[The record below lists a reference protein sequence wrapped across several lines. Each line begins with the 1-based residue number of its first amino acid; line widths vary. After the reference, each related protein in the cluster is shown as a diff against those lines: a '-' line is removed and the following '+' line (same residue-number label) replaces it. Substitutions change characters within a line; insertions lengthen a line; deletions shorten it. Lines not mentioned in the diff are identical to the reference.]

1 MPLKHTHGEKH
12 AVSLEAMPLMLSQA
26 VISGI
31 LMGAVYALLALG
43 LTMVFG
49 VMHVINVSHG
59 EMLMLGAYVSFWLFH
74 LLGLSPLVS
83 ILFAA
88 PIMFCVGALL
98 EKGIVE
104 KVVEDIETN
113 SLLVT
118 FGVSICII
126 NIAIW
131 LWTTDFKAI
140 PYLSGSWLYGSL
152 VFSQTARGGGG
163 LRTLPERAR
172 LLLSQVLPHGQG
184 HPRYGR
190 RARTSRPSAGIYVK
204 RVYLVTF
211 GLASAMGGAAGVL
224 ASIMFA
230 IYPEMGDSFL
240 MRSFTVIVL
249 GGMGHVVGAMAG
261 GMLLGLAEGVG
272 SLYLSGEG
280 GGAISFAILLLVLLL
295 RPHWAHGT
303 PGRLKVGKCA
313 VGAAGLLVLFLYPW
327 FAGPYF
333 ISMALLIFMYVAL
346 ASSWNIISGFTG
358 YVSLGHAVFFGVGAY
373 LAALQITNW
382 ETHWLPAA
390 LLAGVGTSAL
400 AVPTGLLCLRLRGPF
415 FAIFML
421 GLNELMAIVASVYD
435 NVTGGAEG
443 LSLPILRQIVPLY
456 YAMGGVRTLGSSRD
470 AVAGIEP
477 LRLAPDLDSRGR
489 NGGRHTGD
497 EHHPLQTVR
506 LCPERV
512 LPGRGGGHLR
522 PLHHLHRPRDS
533 VQHPVQRPDGVD
545 VHLGGARNGFG
556 DR

>member
-1 MPLKHTHGEKH
+1 
-12 AVSLEAMPLMLSQA
+12 MPLMLSQA

-152 VFSQTARGGGG
+152 VFPKPRVVGAAFALCLSALVYFFLKFSRMGKAIRATAD
-163 LRTLPERAR
+163 
-172 LLLSQVLPHGQG
+172 G
-184 HPRYGR
+184 HDL
-190 RARTSRPSAGIYVK
+190 AAICGIYVK

-295 RPHWAHGT
+295 RP
-303 PGRLKVGKCA
+303 
-313 VGAAGLLVLFLYPW
+313 
-327 FAGPYF
+327 
-333 ISMALLIFMYVAL
+333 
-346 ASSWNIISGFTG
+346 
-358 YVSLGHAVFFGVGAY
+358 
-373 LAALQITNW
+373 
-382 ETHWLPAA
+382 
-390 LLAGVGTSAL
+390 
-400 AVPTGLLCLRLRGPF
+400 TGL
-415 FAIFML
+415 
-421 GLNELMAIVASVYD
+421 
-435 NVTGGAEG
+435 
-443 LSLPILRQIVPLY
+443 
-456 YAMGGVRTLGSSRD
+456 MGHRD
-470 AVAGIEP
+470 V
-477 LRLAPDLDSRGR
+477 
-489 NGGRHTGD
+489 
-497 EHHPLQTVR
+497 
-506 LCPERV
+506 
-512 LPGRGGGHLR
+512 
-522 PLHHLHRPRDS
+522 
-533 VQHPVQRPDGVD
+533 
-545 VHLGGARNGFG
+545 
-556 DR
+556 